1 MWNIEYSAETEL
13 APSAVWQ
20 ALRAL
25 ESGETPMAS
34 GDLRQLNNKFELG
47 GTITATP
54 VGIDPLESTIT
65 ELVENEVLAIQA
77 NFNGLILLLRHTLTP
92 TNAHGTRIVR
102 RLEIT
107 SDGAAERAQI
117 AGPRI
122 SADYPEALEEII
134 HIARTKS

>member
-47 GTITATP
+47 GTITSTP
-54 VGIDPLESTIT
+54 VGIDPVQSTII
-65 ELVENEVLAIQA
+65 ELVENEVIAIQT
-77 NFNGLILLLRHTLTP
+77 NFNGLVLLLRHTLTP
-92 TNAHGTRIVR
+92 TNTHGTRIVR

-107 SDGAAERAQI
+107 GDGADERAHI

-122 SADYPEALEEII
+122 SADYPETLEEII
-134 HIARTKS
+134 HVAHAQL

>member
-13 APSAVWQ
+13 APTAVWQ

-25 ESGETPMAS
+25 ETGEIPMGS
-34 GDLRQLNNKFELG
+34 GDLRELNDKFELG
-47 GTITATP
+47 GTITSTP
-54 VGIDPLESTIT
+54 VGIDPVQSTIT
-65 ELVENEVLAIQA
+65 EQVENEVLAIQT

-92 TNAHGTRIVR
+92 TNSNGTRIVR

-107 SDGAAERAQI
+107 GDGAAERAQI

-122 SADYPEALEEII
+122 SADYPETLEEII
-134 HIARTKS
+134 RVAHAAE